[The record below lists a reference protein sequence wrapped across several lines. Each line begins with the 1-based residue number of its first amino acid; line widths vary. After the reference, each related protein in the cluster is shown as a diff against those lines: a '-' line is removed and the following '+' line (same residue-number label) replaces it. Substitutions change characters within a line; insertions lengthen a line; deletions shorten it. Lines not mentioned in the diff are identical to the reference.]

1 MKIATILLTFVLF
14 VVFLVTGYLLL
25 PADLYPQTAAQ
36 DTMIVT
42 FQQAQ
47 EIALEK
53 NPQLLS
59 AEKDIE
65 KASAGVMQSFGNL
78 LPDVSAYT
86 NYNHNF
92 ELPIFTIE
100 FGGQK
105 QTFRAGRF
113 ENITSGFQIQQPLY
127 TGGAIWSGYNIARR
141 SRDLAENQKEI
152 TRQQVL
158 LQVRQTFYNA
168 LYTKELIAVAREAVN
183 NVQRNLEQ
191 VQKQHDAGT
200 ASGFDLL
207 RAKVNVAN
215 TRPQLIAAQHQ
226 HEQSITRLRTA
237 IGLDKSIPISVQGS
251 LEYDPSRYENVAL
264 SELQQAALQQRPEM
278 QNIHLRRRIQT
289 ANVRAAMSNYLPTLS
304 FISNLQ
310 YQAQQ
315 DNLDLKNED
324 FIRSISA
331 GVNISIPLFTGGTNY
346 GQIQQAKID
355 LRQVDDR
362 EQQVENQIAAEVES
376 GYYSLLDAREKIESQ
391 SQTIQQ
397 AQESLRLAELNY
409 REGTATQLDILNAQ
423 LALQQAQTNYS
434 QYLLQYNVA
443 SDQLS
448 KAINE
453 LTVR

>member
-1 MKIATILLTFVLF
+1 MKITTILLTFVLF
-14 VVFLVTGYLLL
+14 LVFLMTGYVLL

-36 DTMIVT
+36 DTTIVT

-226 HEQSITRLRTA
+226 HEQSITRLR
-237 IGLDKSIPISVQGS
+237 D
-251 LEYDPSRYENVAL
+251 RY
-264 SELQQAALQQRPEM
+264 
-278 QNIHLRRRIQT
+278 RI
-289 ANVRAAMSNYLPTLS
+289 R
-304 FISNLQ
+304 
-310 YQAQQ
+310 
-315 DNLDLKNED
+315 
-324 FIRSISA
+324 
-331 GVNISIPLFTGGTNY
+331 
-346 GQIQQAKID
+346 
-355 LRQVDDR
+355 
-362 EQQVENQIAAEVES
+362 
-376 GYYSLLDAREKIESQ
+376 
-391 SQTIQQ
+391 
-397 AQESLRLAELNY
+397 
-409 REGTATQLDILNAQ
+409 
-423 LALQQAQTNYS
+423 
-434 QYLLQYNVA
+434 
-443 SDQLS
+443 
-448 KAINE
+448 
-453 LTVR
+453 

>member
-1 MKIATILLTFVLF
+1 MRITTILLTFVLF
-14 VVFLVTGYLLL
+14 VVFFITGYLFF
-25 PADLYPQTAAQ
+25 PGTLYSQTTAR
-36 DTMIVT
+36 DTLVMT
-42 FQQAQ
+42 FRQSQ

-59 AEKDIE
+59 AEKDVE
-65 KASAGVMQSFGNL
+65 KAGARVMQSFGNL

-113 ENITSGFQIQQPLY
+113 ENITSGFQIQQLLY
-127 TGGAIWSGYNIARR
+127 TGGAIWSGFNVARR
-141 SRDLAENQKEI
+141 SRDLAENQEEI

-158 LQVRQTFYNA
+158 LQVRQAFYNA
-168 LYTKELIAVAREAVN
+168 LYTKQLIAVAREAVN

-226 HEQSITRLRTA
+226 HEQALTRLRTA
-237 IGLDKSIPISVQGS
+237 IGLEKSIPITVRGS
-251 LEYDPSRYENVAL
+251 LDYTPSRYENISL
-264 SELQQAALQQRPEM
+264 SELQQTALQRRPEM
-278 QNIHLRRRIQT
+278 QNVHLQRRIQS
-289 ANVRAAMSNYLPTLS
+289 ANVRAAMSNYLPTLN
-304 FISNLQ
+304 FTSNLQ

-315 DNLDLKNED
+315 DNLQLNKDD

-331 GVNISIPLFTGGTNY
+331 GVNLSIPLFTGGTNY

-355 LRQVDDR
+355 LRKIDDQ
-362 EQQVENQIAAEVES
+362 EQQAENQIAAEVES
-376 GYYSLLDAREKIESQ
+376 AYYSLLDAREKIESQ

-443 SDQLS
+443 SDQLK
-448 KAINE
+448 KAVNE
-453 LTVR
+453 LTVK